1 MYKALGMLAMSGSL
15 IAQGDHATPQDGESD
30 LPCAPFAVMNKSL
43 TQHYHEKATS
53 RGLEINGRL
62 FMIYKSDGGATWT
75 AVTIGTAGMACV
87 MAIGKAWEDE
97 DERTSL

>member
-1 MYKALGMLAMSGSL
+1 MSGSL
-15 IAQGDHATPQDGESD
+15 IAQDGPATTRNDDSGP
-30 LPCAPFAVMNKSL
+30 PCAPFAVMNKSL

-62 FMIYKSDGGATWT
+62 FMIYKSEGGATWT